1 MGRPKYLSDDD
12 NARINPNL
20 RISRCLLRCATRSS
34 CCNDIVNHMHVCVNV
49 MTDNR
54 VRWDAVGGCWSC
66 TAVDNRRHNYTIDKQ
81 RCIRAT
87 WQRLSSYNDTDYKQN
102 ALTKSPK
109 DGLMNRFINTVN
121 KRAISNAINFI
132 IIRVSKRISFRLSL
146 PYQIDVVCTV
156 SLH

>member
-1 MGRPKYLSDDD
+1 M
-12 NARINPNL
+12 
-20 RISRCLLRCATRSS
+20 
-34 CCNDIVNHMHVCVNV
+34 
-49 MTDNR
+49 
-54 VRWDAVGGCWSC
+54 
-66 TAVDNRRHNYTIDKQ
+66 
-81 RCIRAT
+81 
-87 WQRLSSYNDTDYKQN
+87 SSYNDTDYKQN

-109 DGLMNRFINTVN
+109 DGLMNRFIHVN